1 MPSPSGVN
9 RRRDLPEK
17 EEPRFL
23 RKVFPGYGR
32 GAPAKVLRVIGLTV
46 AIWLVAS
53 VLLGDS
59 GFFSILR
66 MKSMKQSLQDE
77 IQTLEREKDE
87 TAALRKDLET
97 DPWAIEKIA
106 REEYGMIKDGETC
119 YRVMPEEKKAESN

>member
-1 MPSPSGVN
+1 MPNLSGVN
-9 RRRDLPEK
+9 RRLERTEK

-46 AIWLVAS
+46 AIWLLAS

-59 GFFSILR
+59 GLFSILR
-66 MKSMKQSLQDE
+66 MKAMKRSLQDE
-77 IQTLEREKDE
+77 IQALEKQKSE
-87 TAALRKDLET
+87 TAALKKDLET
-97 DPWAIEKIA
+97 DPWAIEKLA

-119 YRVMPEEKKAESN
+119 YRVMPEEKPAESK

>member
-1 MPSPSGVN
+1 MPNPSGVN
-9 RRRDLPEK
+9 RRRELAPK

-32 GAPAKVLRVIGLTV
+32 GAPAKVLRVIGLTI
-46 AIWLVAS
+46 AIWLIAS

-66 MKSMKQSLQDE
+66 MRGMRKSLRDE
-77 IQTLEREKDE
+77 IQALEREKDE
-87 TAALRKDLET
+87 TAALKHALEN

-119 YRVMPEEKKAESN
+119 YRVPPDEKKPESN